1 MTAPR
6 TIRINRLVLDGIGPH
21 QKAAFAAAFTAE
33 LTRLLREHPD
43 SLPTPRPDTRTAASP
58 TDIGKR
64 TAAAVHAKV
73 VRACC

>member
-6 TIRINRLVLDGIGPH
+6 TIRINRLVIEGIDPH

-43 SLPTPRPDTRTAASP
+43 SVPKPDPATHVTSA
-58 TDIGKR
+58 TDAGKR
-64 TAAAVHAKV
+64 SAAAVHARV
-73 VRACC
+73 VQGC

>member
-6 TIRINRLVLDGIGPH
+6 TIRINRLVLEGIDAH

-43 SLPTPRPDTRTAASP
+43 SLPEPRPATRTAASA
-58 TDIGKR
+58 TEAGKQ